1 MQRARSHIRSRAIT
15 YTADVRITVRI
26 LAVLLLTAMVA
37 GCGGTR
43 GEAPKVERRGE
54 TSPPVNPQEEVPWQE
69 AALTL
74 PPYPRERDLI
84 EFELNGQTSNRFYI
98 DGPSLSVVDNKAV
111 RFVLVIRSADAAVTT
126 SYSSVRCDTREWKDY
141 AFGNNGA
148 WELNPAAQW
157 RPIRARGINDYQET
171 LRTDFLCT
179 EGLFTGGAKG
189 SAKEIVRTLKNPSQ
203 PDPRVPQRRL

>member
-1 MQRARSHIRSRAIT
+1 
-15 YTADVRITVRI
+15 VRTGVGI
-26 LAVLLLTAMVA
+26 LAALLLTLVVA

-43 GEAPKVERRGE
+43 GEAPKNQRRGE
-54 TSPPVNPQEEVPWQE
+54 TSPPVNPKEEVPWQDAE
-69 AALTL
+69 LTL

-98 DGPSLSVVDNKAV
+98 DGSSLSVVNDKAV

-126 SYSSVRCDTREWKDY
+126 SYSGVRCDTREWKDY

-148 WELNPAAQW
+148 WELNPSGQW
-157 RPIRARGINDYQET
+157 RPIRARGINDYQDT
-171 LRTDFLCT
+171 LQSDFFCT
-179 EGLFTGGAKG
+179 EGVFTGGVTG
-189 SAKEIVRTLKNPSQ
+189 SAKEIVRTLKHPSV